1 MRSGNGRGGRVDETI
16 LTNAR
21 IVLAGQVIP
30 GSVRLANGKI
40 TDIDRQGRTGTGVDL
55 DGDYLI
61 PGLIDL
67 HTDNLERH
75 YQPRGGVFWDPI
87 NAVIAH
93 DAQIIGSGI
102 TTVFDS
108 LTVGVSRGSDQ
119 RMAMMAP
126 LCGALTFADNQAMVK
141 ADHRLHLRCEVNHP
155 HIVEL
160 TSDYL
165 DHPLLSM
172 MSLMDHAPGDRQT
185 PDIEIWRGFH
195 LKLFDMDREALDR
208 YQEELIQNSKAFS
221 SHHRRK
227 LGEIASE
234 RALPLASHDDA
245 THAHIEEAADL
256 AVVITEFPTTV
267 TAAERARE
275 LGLKILMGSPNLI
288 RGKSH
293 GGNVAAGDLAGNKLL
308 DILSSDYIPSSLL
321 PAAFRLTE
329 PPFGMDMSAAINTV
343 TLEPANAA
351 RLDDRGEIAVG
362 KRADLVRVRM
372 VEGRPLIR
380 SVWQRGKRVA

>member
-1 MRSGNGRGGRVDETI
+1 MDETV

-21 IVLAGQVIP
+21 IVLADRTIT
-30 GSVRLANGKI
+30 GSVQVVNGNI
-40 TDIDRQGRTGTGVDL
+40 TDIEMRPASGIDL

-75 YQPRGGVFWDPI
+75 YQPRAGVYWDPI

-93 DAQIIGSGI
+93 DTQVVGSGI

-108 LTVGVSRGSDQ
+108 LTLGVSRGSDQ
-119 RMAMMAP
+119 RMQMMAP
-126 LCGALTFADNQAMVK
+126 LCEALAVADRQEMVK

-155 HIVEL
+155 HIVQAVD
-160 TSDYL
+160 DYL

-172 MSLMDHAPGDRQT
+172 MSLMDHAPGDRQV
-185 PDIEIWRGFH
+185 PDIKVWRGFH
-195 LKLFDMDREALDR
+195 LKLFDMDTDALDR
-208 YQEELIQNSKAFS
+208 YQEELIQNSRTLS
-221 SHHRRK
+221 PHHRRK
-227 LGEIASE
+227 LGEVAF
-234 RALPLASHDDA
+234 AKGVPLASHDDA
-245 THAHIEEAADL
+245 SLAHVEEAADL
-256 AVVITEFPTTV
+256 AAVITEFPTTK
-267 TAAERARE
+267 AAASRAHE
-275 LGLKILMGSPNLI
+275 LGLKVLMGSPNLI

-293 GGNVAAGDLAGNKLL
+293 SGNVAAGDLARDGLL

-329 PPFGMDMSAAINTV
+329 SPFDQAMSTAINRV
-343 TLEPANAA
+343 TLAPAMAA
-351 RLDDRGEIAVG
+351 KLDDRGEIAIG
-362 KRADLVRVRM
+362 KRADLVRVRL

-380 SVWQRGKRVA
+380 SVWRQGERIA

>member
-1 MRSGNGRGGRVDETI
+1 VDETV
-16 LTNAR
+16 LTNAK
-21 IVLAGQVIP
+21 IVLADQVIT
-30 GSVRLANGKI
+30 GSIRLVDGKI
-40 TDIDRQGRTGTGVDL
+40 ADLSEMRSASALDL

-75 YQPRGGVFWDPI
+75 YQPRGGVYWDPV

-93 DAQIIGSGI
+93 DSQVIGSGI

-108 LTVGVSRGSDQ
+108 LTIGVSRGSDQ
-119 RMAMMAP
+119 RMAMMGP
-126 LCGALTFADNQAMVK
+126 LCEALASADSQDMVK

-155 HIVEL
+155 HIVQAVE
-160 TSDYL
+160 DYL

-172 MSLMDHAPGDRQT
+172 MSLMDHAPGDRQV
-185 PDIEIWRGFH
+185 PDIEVWRGFH
-195 LKLFDMDREALDR
+195 LKLFDMDTDALDL
-208 YQEELIQNSKAFS
+208 YQEELIQNSKTFS

-227 LGEIASE
+227 LSDIASA

-245 THAHIEEAADL
+245 TEVHVEEAADL
-256 AVVITEFPTTV
+256 AAVITEFPTTRV
-267 TAAERARE
+267 AAERASD
-275 LGLKILMGSPNLI
+275 LGLKVLMGSPNLI

-293 GGNVAAGDLAGNKLL
+293 GGNVAAGDLAKSNHL

-321 PAAFRLTE
+321 PAAFKLAE
-329 PPFGMDMSAAINTV
+329 PSFGMDMSAAINTV
-343 TLEPANAA
+343 TLEPAKAA
-351 RLDDRGEIAVG
+351 SLDDRGEIAIG

-372 VEGRPLIR
+372 VDGRPLIR
-380 SVWQRGKRVA
+380 SVWQRGERVA